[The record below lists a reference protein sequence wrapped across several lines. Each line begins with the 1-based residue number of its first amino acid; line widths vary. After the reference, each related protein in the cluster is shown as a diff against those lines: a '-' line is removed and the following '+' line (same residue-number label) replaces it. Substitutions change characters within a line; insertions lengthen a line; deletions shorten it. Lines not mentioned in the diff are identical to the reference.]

1 VVKIVVDSYAWIE
14 IFLGSEKG
22 QSASQAIQDAEQV
35 ITPEIVLAEISRK
48 YFREGAKEQLIRSR
62 LTTISQ
68 SSELSQIDETTAIES
83 GKAYLEISE
92 KARKSKG
99 QKPSLFDAII
109 LATAR
114 VNKAK
119 VLTGDLHFRD
129 LPETVFLD

>member
-1 VVKIVVDSYAWIE
+1 VKIVVDSYAWVE

-22 QSASQAIQDAEQV
+22 QFASQSIQDAEQV

-62 LTTISQ
+62 LATISQ
-68 SSELSQIDETTAIES
+68 SSELSQLDETIAIES

-92 KARKSKG
+92 KARKSKSR
-99 QKPSLFDAII
+99 KPGLFDAIV

-114 VNKAK
+114 INKAR

-129 LPETVFLD
+129 IPETIMLE

>member
-1 VVKIVVDSYAWIE
+1 MKIVVDSYAWVE

-22 QSASQAIQDAEQV
+22 QFASQSIQDAEQV

-62 LTTISQ
+62 LATISQ
-68 SSELSQIDETTAIES
+68 SSELSQLDETIAIES

-92 KARKSKG
+92 KARKSKSR
-99 QKPSLFDAII
+99 KPGLFDAIV

-114 VNKAK
+114 INKAR

-129 LPETVFLD
+129 IPETIMLE